1 MQTDI
6 ITSFAGKYR
15 FLSNFWRVPII
26 YDGHT
31 YPSVE
36 HAYQAAKIPPT
47 ILNYHDLCHGIRTAP
62 TPGRAKRL
70 GRFAPLRD
78 DWDEIKRSIMVEL
91 INRKFHYSHLAGCLI
106 ATAPATLVEGNTW
119 NDRYWGVSG
128 GFGANHLGNILM
140 EVRSKLMKQSS

>member
-6 ITSFAGKYR
+6 ITSFTGKYR

-26 YDGHT
+26 YNERS

-36 HAYQAAKIPPT
+36 HAYQAAKIPLT
-47 ILNYHDLCHGIRTAP
+47 IPNYHDLCHGICTAP

-78 DWDEIKRSIMVEL
+78 DWDEIKRSIMFEL
-91 INRKFHYSHLAGCLI
+91 VNRKFRYSHLAGCLI
-106 ATAPATLVEGNTW
+106 ATNPATLVEGNTW
-119 NDRYWGVSG
+119 NDRYWGVCG

-140 EVRSKLMKQSS
+140 EVRSELMKQSS